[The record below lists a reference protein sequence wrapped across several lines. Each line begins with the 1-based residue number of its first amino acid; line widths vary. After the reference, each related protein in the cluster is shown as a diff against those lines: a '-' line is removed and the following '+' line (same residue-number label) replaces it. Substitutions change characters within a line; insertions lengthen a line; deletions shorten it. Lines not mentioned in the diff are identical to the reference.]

1 MKKIIFLAV
10 IAVFSLCSCANEESF
25 FEVSENFP
33 FKTELNANGNETTYF
48 FFFETDATFQDNIW
62 YDGSSYFVGLS
73 SGKCIM
79 FSVDGKNA
87 KEVQFYKGNKLES
100 WVEEIG
106 LSLNQVVFKRENVQI
121 IINLCPD
128 RSLEGTFGNI

>member
-1 MKKIIFLAV
+1 
-10 IAVFSLCSCANEESF
+10 
-25 FEVSENFP
+25 
-33 FKTELNANGNETTYF
+33 
-48 FFFETDATFQDNIW
+48 
-62 YDGSSYFVGLS
+62 
-73 SGKCIM
+73 M